1 MAVMVLVLWFHEE
14 LVIPPLVKEKKE
26 ESSHSRVFEPRLGEI
41 GRRGDQL
48 IPKRSE
54 DRSPRRPNGQLEE
67 LSAAFKLIRQRP
79 GDEAQTMRFTHP
91 CALTALETADKV
103 SP

>member
-1 MAVMVLVLWFHEE
+1 MAVMVLWFHEE
-14 LVIPPLVKEKKE
+14 VVIPPLVKEKKE
-26 ESSHSRVFEPRLGEI
+26 ESSHSRVFE
-41 GRRGDQL
+41 
-48 IPKRSE
+48 PKRSE

-79 GDEAQTMRFTHP
+79 GDEAQRMRFTHP

>member
-1 MAVMVLVLWFHEE
+1 MVKVLVPSFHDE
-14 LVIPPLVKEKKE
+14 LAMPPLVKEKKE
-26 ESSHSRVFEPRLGEI
+26 ESSHSRVFEL
-41 GRRGDQL
+41 
-48 IPKRSE
+48 KHSE

-67 LSAAFKLIRQRP
+67 LSAAFKLTRQRP
-79 GDEAQTMRFTHP
+79 EDEAQTMRVTHP

>member
-1 MAVMVLVLWFHEE
+1 MVVMVKVLPFHGE
-14 LVIPPLVKEKKE
+14 LPMPPLVKVKKE
-26 ESSHSRVFEPRLGEI
+26 ESSHSRVFE
-41 GRRGDQL
+41 
-48 IPKRSE
+48 PKRSE

-67 LSAAFKLIRQRP
+67 LSAAFKLTRQRP
-79 GDEAQTMRFTHP
+79 GDEAQTMRFAHP

>member
-1 MAVMVLVLWFHEE
+1 MAVMVKVLPFHDE
-14 LVIPPLVKEKKE
+14 LPIPPLVKEKKE
-26 ESSHSRVFEPRLGEI
+26 ESSYSRVFEPRLGEI

-67 LSAAFKLIRQRP
+67 LSAAFKLTRQRP
-79 GDEAQTMRFTHP
+79 DKGPAMRFAHP
-91 CALTALETADKV
+91 CALTALEPADKV

>member
-1 MAVMVLVLWFHEE
+1 MAVMVKVLPFHDE
-14 LVIPPLVKEKKE
+14 LAIPPLAKVKKE
-26 ESSHSRVFEPRLGEI
+26 ESSHSRDFEP
-41 GRRGDQL
+41 
-48 IPKRSE
+48 KHSE

-67 LSAAFKLIRQRP
+67 LSAAFKLTRQRP
-79 GDEAQTMRFTHP
+79 DKGPAMRVTHP